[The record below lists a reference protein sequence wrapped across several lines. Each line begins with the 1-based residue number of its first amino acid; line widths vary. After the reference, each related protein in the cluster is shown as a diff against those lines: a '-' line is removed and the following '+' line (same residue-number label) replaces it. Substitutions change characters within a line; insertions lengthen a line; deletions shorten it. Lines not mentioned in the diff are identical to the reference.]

1 MLMFRD
7 LPDYRNQGYQDI
19 NIGVLKLIDKYNISI
34 SYQTVLSITW
44 PMFSYIFSACVM
56 NL

>member
-34 SYQTVLSITW
+34 SYQTVLSIT
-44 PMFSYIFSACVM
+44 
-56 NL
+56 